1 MEEIENVQQNVKFK
15 KQQYVETEYLKNE
28 KNVIIE
34 QKIIE
39 KIKNVLKNVLA
50 TTQHILI
57 VEIELLITMKTALT
71 VK

>member
-1 MEEIENVQQNVKFK
+1 
-15 KQQYVETEYLKNE
+15 
-28 KNVIIE
+28 VIIE

-39 KIKNVLKNVLA
+39 KIKYVLKNVLD

-71 VK
+71 VTKTLAYAFDHVEMEN